1 METVKTT
8 AETLTPEEQK
18 RVRKKSWKESFTAY
32 LIISP
37 WLLGFFGLVIGP
49 MIYSFYLSFTNYNM
63 LTAPVWTGISN
74 YVQLFT
80 NDPRFIQA
88 LKATFT
94 FVVIAVPLKLA
105 FSLFLALIFNA
116 GKKGSGLFTTIYYI
130 PSIIG
135 GSVAIAVV
143 WRQLFG
149 RNGAVNSMLD
159 SLGLGTISFFGEP
172 NAAMGILVLLVVW
185 QFGAPMIIF
194 LAGLRQI
201 PRDLYEAASVD
212 GAGRIKQFF
221 KITIPMLT
229 PIIFFN
235 LIMEMIGG
243 FMTFTQAFLVTGGGP
258 RDATLFYAVYL
269 YEVAFEFLNMGYA
282 SAMAWVLLV
291 IIGVFTLL
299 IFKSSSLWVHYDSDG
314 GE

>member
-1 METVKTT
+1 METIKST
-8 AETLTPEEQK
+8 EKTLTVAEKK
-18 RVRKKSWKESFTAY
+18 RIRKKTWRESLTAY
-32 LIISP
+32 LVISP
-37 WLLGFFGLVIGP
+37 WLIGFFGLVIGP
-49 MIYSFYLSFTNYNM
+49 MMYSFYLSFTNYNM
-63 LTAPVWTGISN
+63 LTAPVWTGLTN
-74 YVQLFT
+74 YVKLFT
-80 NDPRFIQA
+80 NDPRFIQS

-94 FVVIAVPLKLA
+94 FVIIAVPLKLA
-105 FSLFLALIFNA
+105 FSLFLAMVFNA
-116 GKKGSGLFTTIYYI
+116 GKKGSGFLTTMYYV

-149 RNGAVNSMLD
+149 RNGAVNTMLD
-159 SLGLGTISFFGEP
+159 SVGLNTISFFGDS
-172 NAAMGILVLLVVW
+172 NAAMSILVLLVVW

-201 PRDLYEAASVD
+201 PKDLYEAASVD
-212 GAGRIKQFF
+212 GANRVVQFF
-221 KITIPMLT
+221 KVTLPMLT

-258 RDATLFYAVYL
+258 RDSTLFYAVYL

-282 SAMAWVLLV
+282 SAMAWVLLL
-291 IIGVFTLL
+291 IIGAFTLI
-299 IFKSSSLWVHYDSDG
+299 IFKTSSLWVHYDSDG
-314 GE
+314 GN